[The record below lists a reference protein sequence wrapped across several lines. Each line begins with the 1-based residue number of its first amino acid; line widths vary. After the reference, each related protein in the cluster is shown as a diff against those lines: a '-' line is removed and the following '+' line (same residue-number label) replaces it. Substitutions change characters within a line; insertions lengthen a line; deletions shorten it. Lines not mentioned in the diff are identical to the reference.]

1 MIGPSRCV
9 KGPFV
14 ARVTGRGIA
23 KVVFLL
29 DGKKFKTVHATRSS
43 TMIKV
48 QIHQRASSKKAHR
61 VTALVTFKASANT
74 RARTLRF
81 AYLGCARSA
90 TAPQFAG

>member
-1 MIGPSRCV
+1 VR
-9 KGPFV
+9 GPFV

-43 TMIKV
+43 TVIKV
-48 QIHQRASSKKAHR
+48 RIGQRASSKKAHH
-61 VTALVTFKASANT
+61 VTALVTFKSSANT
-74 RARTLRF
+74 GSRTLRF

-90 TAPQFAG
+90 AAPQFAG

>member
-1 MIGPSRCV
+1 
-9 KGPFV
+9 V

-43 TMIKV
+43 TVIKV
-48 QIHQRASSKKAHR
+48 QIRQRASSTKAHR
-61 VTALVTFKASANT
+61 VTALVTFRASANT
-74 RARTLRF
+74 GSRTLQF

-90 TAPQFAG
+90 AAPRFVG